1 MTVVKLIGLLQVLAD
16 KGHGGDKVQLLCC
29 DDNPINGD
37 GVDIKGVYAIT
48 GHPDKGVD
56 GVYIDGTYD

>member
-1 MTVVKLIGLLQVLAD
+1 MTVVKLICLLTALAD
-16 KGHGGDKVQLLCC
+16 KGHGDDEVQLLCC
-29 DDNPINGD
+29 DDNPINGY
-37 GVDIKGVYAIT
+37 GVDIKGEYVIT